1 MCTLKDLTTILHVF
15 RGQFWFDITFLFS
28 GGHFEI
34 YGYCVTLY
42 GLFYGTFDMFIVPYL
57 RQSRENDT
65 KLINFSMFW
74 GNFNFQ
80 YYNIAMLYTISG
92 QWISGCNWVLTFDE
106 QHQLFLKSRVH
117 KSRNFKCANFNLK
130 VHAWVCQISLVWN
143 IYSNI
148 SEEYLFV
155 SYLHHFLI
163 QSYLEFV
170 DTVFCLPIIF

>member
-1 MCTLKDLTTILHVF
+1 MTKKTSKKVCTPKRFDNNYISFLWRT
-15 RGQFWFDITFLFS
+15 FWNLW
-28 GGHFEI
+28 
-34 YGYCVTLY
+34 L
-42 GLFYGTFDMFIVPYL
+42 LFYVLWLLLQDIWYVHFPYL
-57 RQSRENDT
+57 RQSKENDT
-65 KLINFSMFW
+65 KLISFSIFW